1 MWKLQD
7 RVKALLD
14 YRNVDKQYYLIS
26 MEQSTVVAQKA
37 RLVYINIH
45 IFFTTKGWSINI
57 YVKRGDIYSFF
68 KMEKSII
75 VNVFENSFF
84 FPKFYF
90 WNEWL
95 SQVQLRLALLLMKCK
110 KKKYADETDASML
123 YIQYINSISQCAPIS
138 HAFYYASTG

>member
-1 MWKLQD
+1 
-7 RVKALLD
+7 
-14 YRNVDKQYYLIS
+14 
-26 MEQSTVVAQKA
+26 
-37 RLVYINIH
+37 
-45 IFFTTKGWSINI
+45 
-57 YVKRGDIYSFF
+57 
-68 KMEKSII
+68 MEKSII